1 MRLVLVCFP
10 HLSSLVSELLMVSMV
25 LTIFW
30 RLFWRIFDKLFKDL
44 FDDLT
49 HFLATFFDQF
59 LTKFCWSFFWR
70 IFKKFMKSKLPN
82 LTKLDQILDYVL
94 QKKSHR
100 MTYRNFFWLGRGT
113 LTVQRNLWLPIYY
126 LVTKLSAI
134 LTFKCSKWSELS
146 STEIRGNKQDFV
158 QIN

>member
-10 HLSSLVSELLMVSMV
+10 HLSSLLSELLMVSMV

-100 MTYRNFFWLGRGT
+100 MTYRNFFWLGKEIYDCPYTILLPSCQQFWRSK
-113 LTVQRNLWLPIYY
+113 LQNDLSWVQL
-126 LVTKLSAI
+126 KFA
-134 LTFKCSKWSELS
+134 E
-146 STEIRGNKQDFV
+146 KQDFV
-158 QIN
+158 RIN